1 MMMTSSLRHVLEEEG
16 TAVNL
21 AAVLNAGRS
30 WRRSE
35 CHLQC
40 CLKCNITF

>member
-21 AAVLNAGRS
+21 AAVLNAAFNPVVNVVRTRRGR
-30 WRRSE
+30 RRR
-35 CHLQC
+35 
-40 CLKCNITF
+40 